1 MNIPKNTVERI
12 YVTALNT
19 DGEFLSGLTDVILQI
34 KRKSDGFFLD
44 FSENIFKGSGWTE
57 KTKQLEE
64 LNNMPGTYFY
74 DFDTDGLQNDNYFI
88 RVTSI
93 TADNSPWE
101 GELKVGGIIDEVVT
115 KSDLN
120 EVKETLARIL
130 GLSKENQK
138 IVSPIHNSK
147 GLLTGATIKI
157 YSSASDC
164 NNDVNPIASYQ
175 MTSTYDSTGK
185 MTSYKVVKI

>member
-1 MNIPKNTVERI
+1 MNIPKNTIERI
-12 YVTALNT
+12 YATALNT
-19 DGEFLSGLTDVILQI
+19 EGEFLFGLTDVILQI

-44 FSENIFKGSGWTE
+44 FSDNTFKSSGWTE
-57 KTKQLEE
+57 KTSQLNEISD
-64 LNNMPGTYFY
+64 MTGTYFY
-74 DFDTDGLQNDNYFI
+74 DFDTDGLQNDNYFV

-115 KSDLN
+115 KTDLN

-130 GLSKENQK
+130 GLSKENQR
-138 IVSPIHNSK
+138 IFSPTYNSNN
-147 GLLTGATIKI
+147 LLTGATIKI

-164 NNDVNPIASYQ
+164 NNDVNAIGSYQ
-175 MTSTYDSTGK
+175 MTSTYDSNGK